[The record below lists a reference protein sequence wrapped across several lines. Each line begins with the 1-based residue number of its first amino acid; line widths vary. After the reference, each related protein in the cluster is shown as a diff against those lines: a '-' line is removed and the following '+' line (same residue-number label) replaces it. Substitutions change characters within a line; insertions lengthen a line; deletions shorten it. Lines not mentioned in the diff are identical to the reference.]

1 MAGEW
6 TMSKMTVTIA
16 PEQGRVRLL
25 ARTPTQDVLKA
36 VLGPVDR
43 AHPKA
48 AATLLEGLSLW
59 YQERL
64 SVVLVADERLNSYAM
79 SLCDTLG
86 FGVST
91 LHYEVAIATL
101 GRSKRNT
108 PHLVGMG
115 DFRDLR
121 QLSLW
126 GIDT

>member
-1 MAGEW
+1 
-6 TMSKMTVTIA
+6 MSKVMVTIS

-25 ARTPTQDVLKA
+25 ARTTTQDVLKA
-36 VLGPVDR
+36 VLGPVER

-59 YQERL
+59 YQEPL
-64 SVVLVADERLNSYAM
+64 SVVLVVDERSNSGAM

-101 GRSKRNT
+101 GRAKRHNR
-108 PHLVGMG
+108 HLVGMG

-126 GIDT
+126 GVDT